1 MRSNRP
7 SVTARRGGSARRG
20 ASPVLA
26 AVALVSALALTATGC
41 NSGDSDADAKPTAS
55 AAAAETGGAG
65 DGKIKIPDDIRKKL
79 KEHGIDMDKWKGG
92 AWKNWDKDDWLRE
105 ANDFVNPII
114 QGLWDPDRMRR
125 ANDPDKGV
133 DDNDISGDQGVTDP
147 TPAPVKAQA
156 VSPAYHANAAT
167 AGKVFFDSP
176 EGTMVCSA
184 TVVEDPAHPGKSDLV
199 WTAGHCVHAGKK
211 GGWYRN
217 IAFVPSYN
225 DAGRSAA
232 QLQGASREEVA
243 PYGVW
248 WGDWAQTSDQW
259 IAHGGAT
266 GGQGAPY
273 DYAVIHVTPE
283 KGGNGKSLQET
294 VGAALPVNFDAPAV
308 PKVQSITA
316 TGYPA
321 APPYDGQRLYQC
333 QDKPGRLSVTASDPT
348 MYRIGCTMTG
358 GSSGGGWVETG
369 SDGKPALVSN
379 TSIGPVTAGWLAGP
393 RLGPVAKGVYD
404 SVSEKFAGQ

>member
-1 MRSNRP
+1 MRSIRP
-7 SVTARRGGSARRG
+7 SSTVRRGRGGPRRT
-20 ASPVLA
+20 SPVLA
-26 AVALVSALALTATGC
+26 AVALASALALTATAC
-41 NSGDSDADAKPTAS
+41 NGDDNADNRPTA
-55 AAAAETGGAG
+55 AATTS
-65 DGKIKIPDDIRKKL
+65 DGKIKIPDDIKNKL
-79 KEHGIDMDKWKGG
+79 KEHGIDIDKWKNG

-114 QGLWDPDRMRR
+114 KGLWDPDRMRD

-156 VSPAYHANAAT
+156 VRAPYHANAAT

-184 TVVEDPAHPGKSDLV
+184 TVVEDPAHPGKSNLI
-199 WTAGHCVHAGKK
+199 WTAGHCVHAGKN

-225 DAGRSAA
+225 NTGMTAK
-232 QLQGASREEVA
+232 QLESASRDQVA

-248 WGDWAQTSDQW
+248 WADAAQTSQQW
-259 IAHGGAT
+259 IAQGGET
-266 GGQGAPY
+266 GGNGASY
-273 DYAVIHVTPE
+273 DFAVIHVTPE
-283 KGGNGKSLQET
+283 QGNGGKSLEEA
-294 VGAALPVNFDAPAV
+294 VGSALPVNFNAPAV

-321 APPYDGQRLYQC
+321 AAPYDGRLAYQC
-333 QDKPGRLSVTASDPT
+333 QDKPGRLSIQKSDPT

-358 GSSGGGWVETG
+358 GSSGGGWVETD

-379 TSIGPVTAGWLAGP
+379 TSIGPVSSGWLAGP
-393 RLGPVAKGVYD
+393 RLGDVAKGVY
-404 SVSEKFAGQ
+404 SKVSKQFAGQ